1 MQRHTRIIMA
11 LLLALTS
18 LTASAYDKTTTSLL
32 DSLNR
37 IIERRDTYYTM
48 HQWQIDSVKRVLAQ
62 TPVEEKSRRAVLLH
76 DIFSRYKN
84 FQGDSAL
91 STAEREIALAQ
102 ELGDRDAL
110 VRAKTDKLFS
120 LVSTATFTDALDLV
134 RSTDLSGTSNTVR
147 GLFYFVCNRMF
158 SDLSNYYGENLRA
171 RYTPVFRAYADSV
184 IATMPANSYEAQYAS
199 IFKSLDDMTD
209 QEKIKVF
216 EKLLASNIIDNQ
228 DLATISSIIADIHLR
243 MGNRIEGLRYKVR
256 AAIYDIIYAKRETS
270 ALQSIAE
277 MVFQDGQYEEASRYI
292 NVALA
297 DADFFNAPQHKS
309 DIAIMLRLIE
319 SQRYASM
326 DSRRKAVEMAFIVC
340 LALFIIA
347 VVAIVFYIRAARRLA
362 ESNKLLNKR
371 HQELKHLN
379 EKLEEANENSSQANA
394 KLQETLQKMQE
405 IVRIKDEYLGYSLYT
420 NSEYIKRI
428 ENLHNLV
435 KAKLRNKQYDTL
447 AQAIKEQDIT
457 AERKKILK
465 DFDHAFLRIF
475 PHFVE
480 KYEELFD
487 RVDDEEPHARKGD
500 SDSLLT
506 PEMRI
511 FAMIRLGVTDISKI
525 ALFLDY
531 SVNTVNTYK
540 TRAKNKSRLPNDQ
553 FEAAIMNIK
562 SV

>member
-11 LLLALTS
+11 LLLALTA

-76 DIFSRYKN
+76 DIFSRYKS

-102 ELGDRDAL
+102 ELDDRDAL
-110 VRAKTDKLFS
+110 VRAKTDKLLS

-147 GLFYFVCNRMF
+147 GQFYFVCIRMF

-171 RYTPVFRAYADSV
+171 RYTPVYRAYADSV

-256 AAIYDIIYAKRETS
+256 AAIYDITYAKRETS

-292 NVALA
+292 NLALA

-371 HQELKHLN
+371 HEELKHLN
-379 EKLEEANENSSQANA
+379 EKLEEANENTSQANA

-487 RVDDEEPHARKGD
+487 HINDEEPHGRKGD